1 MHATHASKLTG
12 FEAADLEEAARTVL
26 DDNWLG
32 ASTVPSPGLYPHQW
46 SWDSAFVAIGRSW
59 YDQQRAQT
67 ELETLFDAQWANGM
81 LPHIVFNPA
90 VPPGSYFPGPDF
102 WQSNRAS
109 GAPQGIATSGITQP
123 PLHAAAALEVYRHAA
138 DPPQA
143 LAFLE
148 RLYPRLAAQHAY
160 LRRWRDPDRRGLAA
174 LVHPWESGLD
184 NSSAWDRVLADLQI
198 TSGALLSYQRRDL
211 AHADPAD
218 RPTDAAYDRFVY
230 LAARYRDAGY
240 DDTTLL
246 TRSPF
251 LIQGPLFNAI
261 WRWSAQA
268 LAEIAAL
275 VGDDPAPHQADA
287 RRIRQAIVGQL
298 WDPAGRRFGT
308 RDVRAARRTP
318 EDTILAFTPLLDPQ
332 LPRPMVTAI
341 TELLGS
347 PCFHPAEAAGHYL
360 VPTYDLCARVR
371 PAPLLARAGVDQY
384 RLAAV
389 ARPAPARRGRP
400 GRRAAR
406 RHARAGPQ
414 VRVPRVLPPP
424 RRPGLRRQP
433 LQLDRRAGHRRAP
446 PRPPAGPRPA
456 GHDQGHG
463 PHPQMRTRGA
473 AQRWTQRLSAT

>member
-1 MHATHASKLTG
+1 MPATHASRLTG
-12 FEAADLEEAARTVL
+12 SEAAELEEAAKAVL
-26 DDNWLG
+26 DDNWRG

-81 LPHIVFNPA
+81 LPHIVFDPA
-90 VPPGSYFPGPDF
+90 VPPGRYFPGPDF

-109 GAPQGIATSGITQP
+109 ASPQGMATSGITQP

-143 LAFLE
+143 LIFLE
-148 RLYPRLAAQHAY
+148 RLYPRLVAQHAY
-160 LRRWRDPDRRGLAA
+160 LDRWRDPDRRGLAA

-184 NSSAWDRVLADLQI
+184 NSPAWDQALAGLDI
-198 TSGALLSYQRRDL
+198 PPGALPSYQRFDI

-261 WRWSAQA
+261 RRWSAHA
-268 LAEIAAL
+268 LATIATL
-275 VGDDPAPHQADA
+275 VGDDPAPHQAEA
-287 RRIRQAIVGQL
+287 ERIRQAILGQL

-308 RDVRAARRTP
+308 RDVRTGRRTP
-318 EDTILAFTPLLDPQ
+318 EDTILAFTPLLDPE
-332 LPRPMVTAI
+332 LPRPMVAAI
-341 TELLGS
+341 VELLGS
-347 PCFHPAEAAGHYL
+347 PCFHPAEAVEHYL
-360 VPTYDLCARVR
+360 VPTYDLR
-371 PAPLLARAGVDQY
+371 APGFDPRRYWRGPVWINTDWLLWLGLRQHGVDDLAAELRAGMLGLVRKSGFREYFHPFGGQGY
-384 RLAAV
+384 GASGFAWTAALAID
-389 ARPAPARRGRP
+389 
-400 GRRAAR
+400 
-406 RHARAGPQ
+406 
-414 VRVPRVLPPP
+414 VL
-424 RRPGLRRQP
+424 
-433 LQLDRRAGHRRAP
+433 HRD
-446 PRPPAGPRPA
+446 RPPAG
-456 GHDQGHG
+456 D
-463 PHPQMRTRGA
+463 RGM
-473 AQRWTQRLSAT
+473 LSP